1 MLLLYCANAD
11 LLLAWPWPLLR
22 PSYGVDPAQGAGM
35 LVKAQG
41 RASLQAD
48 ELAGELASWQ
58 ASWRVSGRGMI
69 ILIGAL

>member
-1 MLLLYCANAD
+1 
-11 LLLAWPWPLLR
+11 
-22 PSYGVDPAQGAGM
+22 M
-35 LVKAQG
+35 LVKAHE

-58 ASWRVSGRGMI
+58 ASGRVIGRGMI